1 MKLPEGYDLYSV
13 IDLKANK
20 KDNLFVTIGSAVIMA
35 VMFIAA
41 YFTKGVFILAA
52 IGWVKIIINI
62 VIAFF
67 GSVAYIFL
75 HEAVHAAFFK
85 IFDTKCKL
93 RFGFTA
99 GMAYCASDGYYKKAP
114 YLAVALSPVVIW
126 TLLLLIPCLLVP
138 LTYFW
143 GVFFIQIFNV
153 SGAAGDL
160 YVTVKIL
167 TAPKKVLILDNGTD
181 MEIYATD
188 LTKKEKAEAVATA
201 PKKVLILD
209 NGTDM
214 EIYATDLTKKEKAE
228 AVALGAVNE
237 NADAPQNTDNQSE
250 RKEDMQ
256 PSDGYASE
264 AFVNCD
270 GKAENGKISDGA
282 DSEIANGDAEMSSD
296 NEGEK

>member
-1 MKLPEGYDLYSV
+1 
-13 IDLKANK
+13 
-20 KDNLFVTIGSAVIMA
+20 
-35 VMFIAA
+35 
-41 YFTKGVFILAA
+41 
-52 IGWVKIIINI
+52 
-62 VIAFF
+62 
-67 GSVAYIFL
+67 
-75 HEAVHAAFFK
+75 
-85 IFDTKCKL
+85 
-93 RFGFTA
+93 
-99 GMAYCASDGYYKKAP
+99 MAYCASDGYYKKAP

-167 TAPKKVLILDNGTD
+167 
-181 MEIYATD
+181 
-188 LTKKEKAEAVATA
+188 TA

>member
-99 GMAYCASDGYYKKAP
+99 GMAYCSSDGYYKKAP

-188 LTKKEKAEAVATA
+188 LTKKE
-201 PKKVLILD
+201 
-209 NGTDM
+209 
-214 EIYATDLTKKEKAE
+214 
-228 AVALGAVNE
+228 
-237 NADAPQNTDNQSE
+237 
-250 RKEDMQ
+250 
-256 PSDGYASE
+256 
-264 AFVNCD
+264 
-270 GKAENGKISDGA
+270 
-282 DSEIANGDAEMSSD
+282 
-296 NEGEK
+296 

>member
-20 KDNLFVTIGSAVIMA
+20 KDNLFVTIGSVVIMA

-41 YFTKGVFILAA
+41 YFTKGVFILAT

-75 HEAVHAAFFK
+75 HEATHAAFFK

-93 RFGFTA
+93 RFGFKA

-167 TAPKKVLILDNGTD
+167 TMPKKALILDNGTD

-188 LTKKEKAEAVATA
+188 LTKKEKAEAVT
-201 PKKVLILD
+201 
-209 NGTDM
+209 
-214 EIYATDLTKKEKAE
+214 
-228 AVALGAVNE
+228 LGAVNE

-282 DSEIANGDAEMSSD
+282 DSEIANGDAETSSD

>member
-1 MKLPEGYDLYSV
+1 MKLPDGYDLYSV
-13 IDLKANK
+13 IDLKTNK

-41 YFTKGVFILAA
+41 YFTKGVYILAS

-62 VIAFF
+62 VIAFV
-67 GSVAYIFL
+67 GSVVYIFL
-75 HEAVHAAFFK
+75 HEATHAAFFK
-85 IFDTKCKL
+85 IFDTKCRL
-93 RFGFTA
+93 RFGFKA

-143 GVFFIQIFNV
+143 GVFFIQIFNI

-167 TAPKKVLILDNGTD
+167 TAPKKALILDNGTD

-188 LTKKEKAEAVATA
+188 LSKNSEGETNGSIDKAIENDESSNNAKTQDDGDKKDGIKSESVDKKTDGEK
-201 PKKVLILD
+201 
-209 NGTDM
+209 
-214 EIYATDLTKKEKAE
+214 
-228 AVALGAVNE
+228 
-237 NADAPQNTDNQSE
+237 
-250 RKEDMQ
+250 
-256 PSDGYASE
+256 
-264 AFVNCD
+264 
-270 GKAENGKISDGA
+270 
-282 DSEIANGDAEMSSD
+282 SEIETSD
-296 NEGEK
+296 NS

>member
-20 KDNLFVTIGSAVIMA
+20 KDNLFVTLGSAVIMA

-99 GMAYCASDGYYKKAP
+99 GMAYCSSDGYYKKAP

-188 LTKKEKAEAVATA
+188 LTKKEKAEAAATA

-228 AVALGAVNE
+228 AVALGSVNE

-256 PSDGYASE
+256 PSDGYANE

-270 GKAENGKISDGA
+270 GKAENDKISDGA

>member
-13 IDLKANK
+13 IDLKTNK

-99 GMAYCASDGYYKKAP
+99 GMAYCSSDGYYKKAP

-126 TLLLLIPCLLVP
+126 TPLLLIPCLLVP

-188 LTKKEKAEAVATA
+188 LTKKEKAEAAATA

-256 PSDGYASE
+256 PSDGYANK

>member
-1 MKLPEGYDLYSV
+1 MKLPDGYDLYSV
-13 IDLKANK
+13 IDLKTNK
-20 KDNLFVTIGSAVIMA
+20 KDNLFVTIGSVVIMA

-41 YFTKGVFILAA
+41 YFTKGVYILAS

-67 GSVAYIFL
+67 GSVVYIFL
-75 HEAVHAAFFK
+75 HEATHAAFFK
-85 IFDTKCKL
+85 IFDTKCRL
-93 RFGFTA
+93 RFGFKA
-99 GMAYCASDGYYKKAP
+99 AMAYCASDGYYKKAP

-167 TAPKKVLILDNGTD
+167 TAPKKALILDNGTD

-188 LTKKEKAEAVATA
+188 LTKNSEGETNGSIDKAIENDESSNNAKTQDDGDKKDGIKSESVDKKTDGEK
-201 PKKVLILD
+201 
-209 NGTDM
+209 
-214 EIYATDLTKKEKAE
+214 
-228 AVALGAVNE
+228 
-237 NADAPQNTDNQSE
+237 
-250 RKEDMQ
+250 
-256 PSDGYASE
+256 
-264 AFVNCD
+264 
-270 GKAENGKISDGA
+270 
-282 DSEIANGDAEMSSD
+282 SEIETSD
-296 NEGEK
+296 NS

>member
-1 MKLPEGYDLYSV
+1 MKLPDGYDLYSV
-13 IDLKANK
+13 IDLKTNK

-41 YFTKGVFILAA
+41 YFTKGVYILAS

-62 VIAFF
+62 VIAFV
-67 GSVAYIFL
+67 GSVVYIFL
-75 HEAVHAAFFK
+75 HEATHAAFFK
-85 IFDTKCKL
+85 IFDTKCRL
-93 RFGFTA
+93 RFGFKA

-143 GVFFIQIFNV
+143 GVFFIQIFNI

-167 TAPKKVLILDNGTD
+167 TAPKKALILDNGTD

-188 LTKKEKAEAVATA
+188 LSK
-201 PKKVLILD
+201 
-209 NGTDM
+209 N
-214 EIYATDLTKKEKAE
+214 
-228 AVALGAVNE
+228 
-237 NADAPQNTDNQSE
+237 S
-250 RKEDMQ
+250 
-256 PSDGYASE
+256 
-264 AFVNCD
+264 
-270 GKAENGKISDGA
+270 
-282 DSEIANGDAEMSSD
+282 
-296 NEGEK
+296 EGETNGSIDKAIENDESSNNAKTQDDGDKKDGIKSESVDKKNRRRKIGNRNKRQ

>member
-20 KDNLFVTIGSAVIMA
+20 KDNLFVTLGSAVIMA

-99 GMAYCASDGYYKKAP
+99 GMAYCSSDGYYKKAP

-256 PSDGYASE
+256 PSDGYANE